1 MEKEE
6 NLNQENIESE
16 ISNENNETDNKS
28 DDNKEENKVVEEEK
42 ELTPEER
49 IKELEDKL
57 ARTFAE
63 MENQRRRFE
72 KEKDDAYEYGGFAFA
87 KEALNLID
95 NLARSKLI
103 LESDDALKDTEALKK
118 TLEHFDIINKDLISI
133 FTKNNIKPI
142 DCLNKK
148 LDPNLH
154 QAMMEIEDDKK
165 EPGTIVQEV
174 QKGFMIKDR
183 LLRPSLVGVSK
194 KTEKKELTPEER
206 IKELEDKL
214 ARTFAEME
222 NQRRRF
228 EKEKDD
234 AYEYGGFAFAKE
246 ALNLIDNLARSKLIL
261 ESDDALKDTEALK
274 KTLEHFD
281 IINKDLISI
290 FTKNNIKPIDCLNKK
305 LDPNLHQAMMEIE
318 DDQKEPGTIVQEV
331 QKGFMIK
338 DRLLRPSL
346 VGVSKKTEK
355 KEEKS
360 EENKENLNK

>member
-6 NLNQENIESE
+6 NLNQENTADET
-16 ISNENNETDNKS
+16 SNKEAETDEQS
-28 DDNKEENKVVEEEK
+28 DDKQEENKNAEEK
-42 ELTPEER
+42 IELSPEEK

-72 KEKDDAYEYGGFAFA
+72 KEKEDAFDYGGFAFA

-103 LESDDALKDTEALKK
+103 LESDEALKDTEAL
-118 TLEHFDIINKDLISI
+118 N
-133 FTKNNIKPI
+133 
-142 DCLNKK
+142 
-148 LDPNLH
+148 
-154 QAMMEIEDDKK
+154 
-165 EPGTIVQEV
+165 
-174 QKGFMIKDR
+174 
-183 LLRPSLVGVSK
+183 
-194 KTEKKELTPEER
+194 
-206 IKELEDKL
+206 
-214 ARTFAEME
+214 
-222 NQRRRF
+222 
-228 EKEKDD
+228 
-234 AYEYGGFAFAKE
+234 
-246 ALNLIDNLARSKLIL
+246 
-261 ESDDALKDTEALK
+261 

-346 VGVSKKTEK
+346 VGVSKKSEK
-355 KEEKS
+355 KDDKN
-360 EENKENLNK
+360 EENKENLDK